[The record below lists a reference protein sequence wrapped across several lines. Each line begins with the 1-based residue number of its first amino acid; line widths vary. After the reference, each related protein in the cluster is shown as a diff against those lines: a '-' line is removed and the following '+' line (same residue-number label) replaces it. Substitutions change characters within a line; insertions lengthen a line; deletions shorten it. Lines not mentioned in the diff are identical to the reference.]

1 MDLFPKDQKG
11 GLAWPDDCYYLAGEE
26 ELPFLPSGCSSP
38 DWASLGMGVPE
49 AQREAGTMFSE
60 ADVSEEHSPCLPWFP
75 PLCSGACEGLSCS
88 TGP

>member
-60 ADVSEEHSPCLPWFP
+60 ADVSGGTQPMPSLVPSSL
-75 PLCSGACEGLSCS
+75 LRSLR
-88 TGP
+88 GPEL